1 MPHMKAIYNYLRR
14 YFKETVDLR
23 YLLLLT
29 VLLSLLTAFFYSDK
43 ARLQWIGGGANDSM
57 RLVWNFCIFGGT
69 LIGAILLYLPF
80 AKDKIWIR
88 SPKFWL
94 AVFIGAATFSFAT
107 FFYWHK
113 EWIKTITDG
122 PVEVFLLRISRYP
135 ANVVLLMLPAFLWW
149 WFEDRNREPF
159 YGLKRTNVKPYLFLL
174 LMMVPLITAATFSA
188 DFLKQYPQA
197 IRMLNAAKIEDN
209 RLGYGLVFE
218 GFYGLNFVVT
228 EFFFRGFLLFVLSR
242 WLGHGAVLPVAALYV
257 TIHFGK
263 PLGETISSFF
273 GGIILGVI
281 ALETRSVWGGVLI
294 HLGIAWGMELAA
306 ALAR

>member
-1 MPHMKAIYNYLRR
+1 MPTMKPIYTSLRR
-14 YFKETVDLR
+14 YFRESIDWR
-23 YLLLLT
+23 YLLILTLL
-29 VLLSLLTAFFYSDK
+29 LGSLTAFFYADK
-43 ARLQWIGGGANDSM
+43 SRLQWIGGGANDGM
-57 RLVWNFCIFGGT
+57 RLLWNFCIFGGT
-69 LIGAILLYLPF
+69 LFGALLLYIPF
-80 AKDKIWIR
+80 AKEKQWIR
-88 SPKFWL
+88 SSKFWL
-94 AVFIGAATFSFAT
+94 AVFTGAAAFSFAT

-122 PVEVFLLRISRYP
+122 PVEIFLLRISRYP
-135 ANVVLLMLPAFLWW
+135 ANSILLILPAFLWW
-149 WFEDRNREPF
+149 WLNDRQHEPF
-159 YGLKRTNVKPYLFLL
+159 YGIKKTSLKPYITLLFL
-174 LMMVPLITAATFSA
+174 MVPLIITATFSA

-197 IRMLNAAKIEDN
+197 IRMLNAAKIEQG
-209 RLGYGLVFE
+209 RMAYAFVFE

-242 WLGHGAVLPVAALYV
+242 WIGYGAVLPVAAFYV

-306 ALAR
+306 AIAR